1 MFKDLSSI
9 YAEPNNSIY
18 AAPEKSANEY
28 AAPEKSTNCIV
39 TLEKSVND
47 YAAPEKSANN
57 YEDPEKSANGYAA
70 PEKSVNHYATP
81 ANDYATP
88 MLQTAAILNG
98 SCQTKMAGKS
108 EGKETEKWNRYEIV
122 ILILFEILC
131 LVAFCF

>member
-1 MFKDLSSI
+1 MFTFKQSIWQKVFKDLSSI

-18 AAPEKSANEY
+18 AALEKSA
-28 AAPEKSTNCIV
+28 
-39 TLEKSVND
+39 ND

-70 PEKSVNHYATP
+70 PEKSTNHYATP

-122 ILILFEILC
+122 ILILFEILG